1 MMKRAIYILV
11 TLVTCFLSF
20 SAHADVRFEKV
31 LHKEK
36 SWQVTYREWSDG
48 LQQCVAEN
56 IQGDQVEFDLVIEA
70 DSITFG
76 IFIGED
82 ADEDEKN
89 FFSFQVDNE
98 AAWSSETPF
107 FDNGWLILEMMDA
120 SDKVF
125 AEVERQFRQGINFKH
140 LNASGDVIAS
150 YSLIGSNA
158 AIIALIDCEETYL
171 ANTQQ
176 SSISEAKE
184 MLMGRPNNNFELG
197 YENNTDDLLMTEFV
211 PVGETVQDWSQMIT
225 IQSFIGYRPETLE
238 SFATRFTQ
246 LVINECSTSD
256 QKIIW
261 SDVQYGYDSL
271 VLAITC
277 QENLNTG
284 LPEWMLVKA
293 IQGDDALYLVQ
304 KAWKY
309 DPDDGELENWFE
321 ELGSFVVCGKNNE
334 YSMCS

>member
-31 LHKEK
+31 LHTEK
-36 SWQVTYREWSDG
+36 SWQVTYLEWSDG

-120 SDKVF
+120 SDNVF

-171 ANTQQ
+171 ANTQ
-176 SSISEAKE
+176 
-184 MLMGRPNNNFELG
+184 
-197 YENNTDDLLMTEFV
+197 
-211 PVGETVQDWSQMIT
+211 
-225 IQSFIGYRPETLE
+225 
-238 SFATRFTQ
+238 
-246 LVINECSTSD
+246 
-256 QKIIW
+256 
-261 SDVQYGYDSL
+261 
-271 VLAITC
+271 
-277 QENLNTG
+277 
-284 LPEWMLVKA
+284 
-293 IQGDDALYLVQ
+293 
-304 KAWKY
+304 
-309 DPDDGELENWFE
+309 
-321 ELGSFVVCGKNNE
+321 
-334 YSMCS
+334 

>member
-1 MMKRAIYILV
+1 
-11 TLVTCFLSF
+11 
-20 SAHADVRFEKV
+20 
-31 LHKEK
+31 
-36 SWQVTYREWSDG
+36 
-48 LQQCVAEN
+48 
-56 IQGDQVEFDLVIEA
+56 
-70 DSITFG
+70 
-76 IFIGED
+76 
-82 ADEDEKN
+82 
-89 FFSFQVDNE
+89 
-98 AAWSSETPF
+98 
-107 FDNGWLILEMMDA
+107 
-120 SDKVF
+120 
-125 AEVERQFRQGINFKH
+125 
-140 LNASGDVIAS
+140 
-150 YSLIGSNA
+150 
-158 AIIALIDCEETYL
+158 
-171 ANTQQ
+171 
-176 SSISEAKE
+176 

-293 IQGDDALYLVQ
+293 IQGDDVSLLIFTGPCLCLGNGGLLMAN
-304 KAWKY
+304 KRAR
-309 DPDDGELENWFE
+309 PENIITKLRQARHHQDRLDLQIQLSSSHRDRLLWFRC
-321 ELGSFVVCGKNNE
+321 FH
-334 YSMCS
+334 